1 MIVTIKTLPHYFPE
15 VFAQRIILSVIILL
29 GLFALFFVLYFRKR
43 ISKKQFIVSLV
54 LCAYIVIVYFFTV
67 IGRYSSEIYRNEIYF
82 FYSYPQLF
90 EKFDRESIKQILIN
104 LLVLLPVGFMLPFII
119 SGKMRYFWTILISFC
134 ISLSIELL
142 QIIMVCGTFEL
153 DDILNN
159 VIGATI
165 GILLFA
171 LANRI
176 FKNNKKQVD

>member
-29 GLFALFFVLYFRKR
+29 GLFALFIALYFRKR
-43 ISKKQFIVSLV
+43 ISKNQLIVSLV
-54 LCAYIVIVYFFTV
+54 LCAYIVTVYYFTV

-90 EKFDRESIKQILIN
+90 ERFDRESIKQILIN

-119 SGKMRYFWTILISFC
+119 SGKMRYFWTFLISFC
-134 ISLSIELL
+134 ISISIELL

-159 VIGATI
+159 VIGACMGI
-165 GILLFA
+165 GIYILLNNF
-171 LANRI
+171 I
-176 FKNNKKQVD
+176 GFKKEKP